1 MSRTLASHTPIPPP
15 QSSLQSPTATTPKN
29 VHKYSFTP
37 IHRRH
42 LLASLAISLTAPFLS
57 TPNTEA
63 RGLFQMPPPR
73 LSNRYFLVR
82 AGESEFESMGIINT
96 NPVAK
101 TSMDNGLS
109 EKGKKQTVK
118 AALELK
124 AMGACDQ
131 NCWIWPSI
139 TQRAYQAAE
148 VIAAVNGVNRRYPFC
163 ILTQIY

>member
-1 MSRTLASHTPIPPP
+1 MGS
-15 QSSLQSPTATTPKN
+15 
-29 VHKYSFTP
+29 
-37 IHRRH
+37 
-42 LLASLAISLTAPFLS
+42 
-57 TPNTEA
+57 
-63 RGLFQMPPPR
+63 
-73 LSNRYFLVR
+73 RYFLVR

-101 TSMDNGLS
+101 TSMDSGLS

-148 VIAAVNGVNRRYPFC
+148 VIAAVNGVNRRYPF
-163 ILTQIY
+163 LHTNTNLLMYKGRRNFGFFFSKK